1 MKGIYLDHNATTP
14 LLPEAFEVMA
24 GVLRDSFGNPSSS
37 HSHGREAR
45 ALVDRAR
52 REVAHLIGAR
62 PSTIVFTSG
71 GTEADHL
78 ALGGVLDKGDHVV
91 TSTIEH
97 HAVLDELRELERCG
111 SISLTEVPVGRTG
124 AVDADQMQGAL
135 RDDTALVSLMF
146 ANNETGV
153 VQPIEAVGA
162 GCRSRGIPFHTDA
175 VQAAGRLPIDVGSLP
190 VDLLAL
196 SAHKFGG
203 PKGVGALYL
212 RRGFRLR
219 PLRHGGEQE
228 RRLRPGTENTSGI
241 VGMGAAARIVG
252 EELESEA
259 PRIRN
264 LRDSF
269 ESELARQVPGMCVN
283 GAGSD
288 RVPNTTSLTID
299 GVDAEA
305 LLLLLDMEGIAVSA
319 GSACTTGAAAPSHVL
334 TAMGLDSR
342 QAAGTLRIAWGRVN
356 DASDPPLLLRVLL
369 SAVQSLGRDG

>member
-1 MKGIYLDHNATTP
+1 MRRIYLDHNATTP
-14 LLPEAFEVMA
+14 LLPEAFEAMA
-24 GVLRDSFGNPSSS
+24 GVLKDRFGNPSSS
-37 HSHGREAR
+37 HSPGREAR

-52 REVAHLIGAR
+52 REVAGLIGAR

-78 ALGGVLDKGDHVV
+78 ALGGVLKEGDHVV
-91 TSTIEH
+91 TSSIEH
-97 HAVLDELRELERCG
+97 HAVLDELRELERSG
-111 SISLTEVPVGRTG
+111 TIELTEVPVGSDGVVDPG
-124 AVDADQMQGAL
+124 AMLGAL

-153 VQPIEAVGA
+153 VQPIDAVGA
-162 GCRSRGIPFHTDA
+162 GCRSRGIPFHSDA
-175 VQAAGRLPIDVGSLP
+175 VQAVGKLPIDVGSLP
-190 VDLLAL
+190 VDLLSL

-203 PKGVGALYL
+203 PKGVGGLYL

-228 RRLRPGTENTSGI
+228 RRLRPGTENVSGI
-241 VGMGAAARIVG
+241 VGMGVAARVVG
-252 EELESEA
+252 EELETEA
-259 PRIRN
+259 GRIRK
-264 LRDSF
+264 LRDTF
-269 ESELARQVPGMCVN
+269 ETELAGRLPDAHVN
-283 GAGSD
+283 GAGAD
-288 RVPNTTSLTID
+288 RVPNTTSVTIY

-342 QAAGTLRIAWGRVN
+342 QAADTLRIAWGRVN
-356 DASDPPLLLRVLL
+356 DANDPPVLLRTLM
-369 SAVQSLGRDG
+369 SAVQSLGREQ